1 MAGLGAARVPITSDT
16 PPFREGGKVM
26 RARQRRLIAV
36 LSAVVAAAIAFGPA
50 SPARADDHNCP
61 QGTSWDNRVQRC
73 V

>member
-1 MAGLGAARVPITSDT
+1 
-16 PPFREGGKVM
+16 M